1 MMQAIIDK
9 PDQPKVLA
17 FIPARAGSKRI
28 PKKNI
33 IPLAGKPLIA
43 WTIEAALGLKNTDVI
58 VATDC
63 PEMAEVAKHYG
74 AWVPFLRSTESAT
87 DTASG
92 YQALEEALAWLAQQG
107 KQYDIICYLQPTSP
121 LRTTQDIQGALEK
134 LVHTEGAES
143 VVSVAEL
150 EHPAQWN
157 MQLPD
162 DGNMQN
168 FIEKQLPQLTQRS
181 QDLAKSY
188 RLNGAIYVI
197 KVDAFQRQ
205 KTAYIAGTT
214 FAYPMPAERSIDIDH
229 LSDLKL
235 AEFYL
240 NQS

>member
-1 MMQAIIDK
+1 MTQTIIDK
-9 PDQPKVLA
+9 PDKPKVLA
-17 FIPARAGSKRI
+17 FIPARGGSKRI

-33 IPLAGKPLIA
+33 IPLAGKPLMA
-43 WTIEAALGLKNTDVI
+43 WTIEAALGLENTDVM
-58 VATDC
+58 VSTDC
-63 PEMAEVAKHYG
+63 SEMAEVAKNYG
-74 AWVPFLRSTESAT
+74 AWVPFLRSNESAT

-92 YQALEEALAWLAQQG
+92 YQALEEALAWLEQQG

-121 LRTTQDIQGALEK
+121 LRTTEDIQGALAK
-134 LVHTEGAES
+134 LIATESAES

-157 MQLPD
+157 MQLPE

-168 FIEKQLPQLTQRS
+168 FIEQQLPQLTQRS

-188 RLNGAIYVI
+188 RLNGAIYAI
-197 KVDAFQRQ
+197 KTAAFLRQ
-205 KTAYIAGTT
+205 KTAYIPGTT

-240 NQS
+240 HQS